1 MHKVDGQWNMA
12 VWSRVTR
19 LGSMYVSC
27 DCHTVRVCVCI
38 CVGGHGILHEV
49 QLKVHMSPCVV
60 KNFSENS
67 KHLLSMVWSWASG
80 LKFTFFRCQRKLPC
94 LNEMF
99 IVFRFCVTALL
110 SVVFPSAFTF
120 PGFEVLPPKGKV
132 VLAHQNPSVLTPFYV
147 RVERSGIR
155 F

>member
-19 LGSMYVSC
+19 LWSMYVSC

-67 KHLLSMVWSWASG
+67 KHLLSMV
-80 LKFTFFRCQRKLPC
+80 
-94 LNEMF
+94 
-99 IVFRFCVTALL
+99 
-110 SVVFPSAFTF
+110 
-120 PGFEVLPPKGKV
+120 
-132 VLAHQNPSVLTPFYV
+132 
-147 RVERSGIR
+147 
-155 F
+155 